1 MVDALKLESG
11 SFWVIAGALEQP
23 ENLNTIIY
31 KSLVGYGFEIFLLHH
46 LIPFPPPLSPKRGYE
61 ILKAV
66 LIEVLSTV
74 K

>member
-1 MVDALKLESG
+1 M
-11 SFWVIAGALEQP
+11 IAGALEQP

-31 KSLVGYGFEIFLLHH
+31 KSLVGYSFEIFLLHH
-46 LIPFPPPLSPKRGYE
+46 LIPFPHILRLLSPKRDYE

-66 LIEVLSTV
+66 LIEAVSTV